1 MKAMKILH
9 AIGSAIAIV
18 GLMFVLLKVG
28 QVTCERLRDWC
39 EKKVERVSLPEF
51 AARVTP
57 VLPKPKPPTLPP
69 DYSVFTLCYHDFRE
83 RPNRWSISPKRLE
96 AHIQTL
102 KALGFSFLTMS
113 EAVDLLTGRWNGH
126 LPERAVVITVD
137 DGFRS
142 AYTVLFPLLKR
153 YNAKATLFVYTEWIG
168 KTPAALTWEQL
179 REMAQSGLVE
189 IASHTV
195 THIYPRRLKR
205 SLSGEQFKRRMEWEF
220 VQSKRELEQKLGVK
234 VEGLAYP
241 GGYVE
246 ETLKALAR
254 EAGYRWAVVINP
266 KPITVGA
273 DLYALPRYG
282 VSSETTVAALK
293 AWVTKQSFQL
303 VQHSRRSEKT
313 GKTTANM
320 RRARGKLSARITAH
334 RSR

>member
-1 MKAMKILH
+1 
-9 AIGSAIAIV
+9 
-18 GLMFVLLKVG
+18 
-28 QVTCERLRDWC
+28 
-39 EKKVERVSLPEF
+39 
-51 AARVTP
+51 
-57 VLPKPKPPTLPP
+57 
-69 DYSVFTLCYHDFRE
+69 
-83 RPNRWSISPKRLE
+83 
-96 AHIQTL
+96 
-102 KALGFSFLTMS
+102 MS
-113 EAVDLLTGRWNGH
+113 EVVDLLTGRWNGH
-126 LPERAVVITVD
+126 LPEKAVVITVD

-205 SLSGEQFKRRMEWEF
+205 SLSGEQFKRGMEWEF

-254 EAGYRWAVVINP
+254 KAGYRWAVVINP
-266 KPITVGA
+266 KPITVSA

-303 VQHSRRSEKT
+303 VQHSHRAKKT

>member
-1 MKAMKILH
+1 MKANKILH
-9 AIGSAIAIV
+9 AVGSAIAIV
-18 GLMFVLLKVG
+18 GLMLVLLKAG
-28 QVTCERLRDWC
+28 QVTYERMRDWC
-39 EKKVERVSLPEF
+39 EEKIERVSLPEF
-51 AARVTP
+51 TAKVTP
-57 VLPKPKPPTLPP
+57 VLPKPKPPPLPP
-69 DYSVFTLCYHDFRE
+69 GYSIFVLCYHDFRE

-126 LPERAVVITVD
+126 LPEKAVVITVD

-168 KTPAALTWEQL
+168 KTSAALTWEQL
-179 REMAQSGLVE
+179 REMAHSGLVE

-195 THIYPRRLKR
+195 THTYPRRLKR
-205 SLSGEQFKRRMEWEF
+205 SLSDEQFKRRIEWEF

-241 GGYVE
+241 GGHVD

-254 EAGYRWAVVINP
+254 KAGYQWAAAINP
-266 KPITVGA
+266 KPITVGV
-273 DLYALPRYG
+273 DFYALPRYG
-282 VSSETTVAALK
+282 VSLKTMVATLK
-293 AWVTKQSFQL
+293 VWVTKQPIQL
-303 VQHSRRSEKT
+303 VSHS
-313 GKTTANM
+313 GKVKE
-320 RRARGKLSARITAH
+320 ARKASSNAKLAH
-334 RSR
+334 NRKSNRTKRPTR

>member
-1 MKAMKILH
+1 MKKIELLR
-9 AIGSAIAIV
+9 AIGSTVAIL
-18 GLMFVLLKVG
+18 GLLFVMFEAG
-28 QVTCERLRDWC
+28 WVTYERLRNWQ
-39 EKKVERVSLPEF
+39 VRANERVSLPKLD
-51 AARVTP
+51 RKVTP
-57 VLPKPKPPTLPP
+57 ILPKLKPPTLPP
-69 DYSVFTLCYHDFRE
+69 NYSIFALCYHDFRE

-254 EAGYRWAVVINP
+254 KAGYRWAVVINP